1 MLGGRYAWRR
11 LCGGNEAAVR
21 TAATGIW
28 DGCACCSLVES
39 NRCGSTVGV
48 TRFLPGTKD
57 GMTAKMGLVKCY
69 AWDGRS
75 GAKASEGA
83 LLLRGL
89 NGNAGCLSR
98 SRVLCSRF
106 LDVAPRRNT
115 RGPAGSASG
124 GGVLWRRTTALRS
137 PAGNSN
143 DHDGHPHRG
152 GSKSDVGGP
161 GEGSDKERSA
171 TKLIDLTE
179 EYDLQ
184 QELAATFV
192 ESGEGEMEERR
203 RGGGAIGDGGLDSGR
218 VGPGGWGVGVPT
230 SGAGEGSA
238 GTGSEGAG
246 MAMPGLKRIQLVRL
260 DRPPGRFDLLTNSLA
275 YAWHTTAGLARK
287 VSGPLR
293 EWAAELK
300 YRTGVHLELEP
311 SNPSRLSLS
320 AEDGGYRHAD
330 EVEITVFLFGSERG
344 IFNCAQLM
352 ESIID
357 QEPSYVRLAVFR
369 RVPHTGDAAA
379 GRRGTRDARTTGG
392 EEGVVKDASGEG
404 GVLLDAD
411 NRTTTA
417 GPTETAS
424 SGVPMADGE
433 EVEWLLLRRI
443 NRELRPPDIP
453 PISLKLPGKYTLLY
467 EQYKEAAIR
476 TLWEET
482 GITVEPSAVFPT
494 GRLFQDHPE
503 YYWRVPV
510 QYFIAE
516 VPYDVEV
523 KGPQTDVHMYM
534 RDWDKK
540 LLQQSPDPIDRTWA
554 AFADPETG
562 CAWLRRSLIDELQR
576 EWRGEDYMRIR
587 YTPPPYSG
595 LAEVVGLMAEEG

>member
-1 MLGGRYAWRR
+1 MS
-11 LCGGNEAAVR
+11 AVKSHF
-21 TAATGIW
+21 T
-28 DGCACCSLVES
+28 VES
-39 NRCGSTVGV
+39 WQWVRRDATSCALHSTRKGV
-48 TRFLPGTKD
+48 TSRV
-57 GMTAKMGLVKCY
+57 VKVDCVSWSSY
-69 AWDGRS
+69 GAENASESISIKQGELLHPASVEPSYWRLLSWFSSGVRSVGRGS
-75 GAKASEGA
+75 GAMKGM
-83 LLLRGL
+83 G
-89 NGNAGCLSR
+89 
-98 SRVLCSRF
+98 
-106 LDVAPRRNT
+106 
-115 RGPAGSASG
+115 GSM
-124 GGVLWRRTTALRS
+124 LFRRTSVLLA
-137 PAGNSN
+137 PANHNNNPHNGTN
-143 DHDGHPHRG
+143 DR
-152 GSKSDVGGP
+152 
-161 GEGSDKERSA
+161 GSDQSSLSSVESTDGANQGAR
-171 TKLIDLTE
+171 LIENSE
-179 EYDLQ
+179 EYDLH

-192 ESGEGEMEERR
+192 ETEEGTGDVGRRDHRQVGESNTRS
-203 RGGGAIGDGGLDSGR
+203 GGL
-218 VGPGGWGVGVPT
+218 GGWGVSLQST
-230 SGAGEGSA
+230 SA
-238 GTGSEGAG
+238 GDGSTGTSSEGPG
-246 MAMPGLKRIQLVRL
+246 MGMPSGLKRIHLVRL

-320 AEDGGYRHAD
+320 REEGGYQHSD

-369 RVPHTGDAAA
+369 RA
-379 GRRGTRDARTTGG
+379 GRTPFSGAVGGTGAISPSSGM
-392 EEGVVKDASGEG
+392 EGVKGKNAGDKEG
-404 GVLLDAD
+404 G
-411 NRTTTA
+411 
-417 GPTETAS
+417 GPS
-424 SGVPMADGE
+424 DDGVGSGNGLTDRE

-453 PISLKLPGKYTLLY
+453 PISLKLPGKHTLLY

-482 GITVEPSAVFPT
+482 GITVEASKVFPT

-510 QYFIAE
+510 HYFVAE

-540 LLQQSPDPIDRTWA
+540 LLQQSPDPIDRAWA

-562 CAWLRRSLIDELQR
+562 CAWLRRPMIDELQR
-576 EWRGEDYMRIR
+576 EWRGDDYMRIR
-587 YTPPPYSG
+587 YTPPPYSELG
-595 LAEVVGLMAEEG
+595 DVVGLTAEEE